1 MREENK
7 TRALHISLIDDVLF
21 STSACYGEVIF
32 LNAQKLWLD
41 CSSENVLRAWT
52 LLQGVDSL
60 TTSKHLFRIGNN
72 ADPK

>member
-7 TRALHISLIDDVLF
+7 SRALHIFLIDDVLF
-21 STSACYGEVIF
+21 STSACYGRIIF
-32 LNAQKLWLD
+32 LDAQKLWLD
-41 CSSENVLRAWT
+41 CFSENVLRAWT

-72 ADPK
+72 ADPE